1 MEEIHGISYSH
12 EENSKKVKNMNKQ
25 KNSILINDTADV
37 GIGTLIIFIAMVL
50 VAAVAA
56 AVLIQTSG
64 ILQQKA
70 QQTGKEAA
78 TEVTSNLNIISVI
91 GNINETSDNIENFT
105 IAVQLSAGGQNI
117 DFQSVILKYIDSQTT
132 DTMNTTS
139 SITNVSLVDTT
150 TYFYTENRS
159 VGTANQVL
167 QVGELGILTLKPTN
181 GLGLR
186 EKGLIEIVPETGT
199 MVMKEVIA
207 PSTWGTK
214 KFIQL
219 FP

>member
-1 MEEIHGISYSH
+1 
-12 EENSKKVKNMNKQ
+12 MNKQ

-78 TEVTSNLNIISVI
+78 TEVTSNLNFVSII
-91 GNINETSDNIENFT
+91 GNVNTTSKKVENFT
-105 IAVQLSAGGQNI
+105 VALQLSAGGQNI
-117 DFQSVILKYIDSQTT
+117 DFQSVVVKYIDSAVT
-132 DTMNTTS
+132 DTMVYNSTESAANITS
-139 SITNVSLVDTT
+139 AMFN
-150 TYFYTENRS
+150 YTEQRY
-159 VGTANQVL
+159 VGAAPNSVL
-167 QVGELGILTLKPTN
+167 QVGELGIITINTTTD
-181 GLGLR
+181 LGLR
-186 EKGLIEIVPETGT
+186 EKGLIEIIPESGT
-199 MVMKEVIA
+199 MVMKEIIA
-207 PSTWGTK
+207 PSSWGTK
-214 KFIQL
+214 NYAQL

>member
-1 MEEIHGISYSH
+1 
-12 EENSKKVKNMNKQ
+12 MNKQ

-78 TEVTSNLNIISVI
+78 TEVTSNLNIVSVI
-91 GNINETSDNIENFT
+91 GNINSTNDNIENFT

-117 DFQSVILKYIDSQTT
+117 DFQSVVMKYIDNQSS
-132 DTMNTTS
+132 DTMNTSS
-139 SITNVSLVDTT
+139 SIVNLTDVNTT
-150 TYFYTENRS
+150 TYLYTERRS
-159 VGTANQVL
+159 TGTANQVL
-167 QVGELGILTLKPTN
+167 SVGELGILTLKPTN

-214 KFIQL
+214 NYIQL

>member
-1 MEEIHGISYSH
+1 
-12 EENSKKVKNMNKQ
+12 MNKQ

-78 TEVTSNLNIISVI
+78 TEVTSNLNIVSII
-91 GNINETSDNIENFT
+91 GNINSTSLKIENFT
-105 IAVQLSAGGQNI
+105 VALQISAGGQNI
-117 DFQSVILKYIDSQTT
+117 DFQTVILKYIDNQTS
-132 DTMNTTS
+132 DTMNYSVLTFNNLTTVKFNFS
-139 SITNVSLVDTT
+139 EERV
-150 TYFYTENRS
+150 
-159 VGTANQVL
+159 VGTANNVL
-167 QVGELGILTLKPTN
+167 QAGELGIITIKPTN

-186 EKGLIEIVPETGT
+186 EKGLIQIVPETGT
-199 MVMKEVIA
+199 MIMREVIA
-207 PSTWGTK
+207 PATWGTK
-214 KFIQL
+214 KYIQL

>member
-1 MEEIHGISYSH
+1 
-12 EENSKKVKNMNKQ
+12 MNKQ

-91 GNINETSDNIENFT
+91 GNIGNSSGTSKIDNFT

-117 DFQSVILKYIDSQTT
+117 DFQSVVMKYIDNQTS

-139 SITNVSLVDTT
+139 TTLINGTNST
-150 TYFYTENRS
+150 TYYYEEKRSTGTPNLVLS
-159 VGTANQVL
+159 VG
-167 QVGELGILTLKPTN
+167 EIGIITLEPTN

-207 PSTWGTK
+207 PSSWGNK
-214 KFIQL
+214 DFIQL

>member
-1 MEEIHGISYSH
+1 
-12 EENSKKVKNMNKQ
+12 MNKQ
-25 KNSILINDTADV
+25 KNNILINDTADV

-78 TEVTSNLNIISVI
+78 TEVTSNLNFVSII
-91 GNINETSDNIENFT
+91 GNVNTTSKKVENFT
-105 IAVQLSAGGQNI
+105 IAIQLSAGGQNI
-117 DFQSVILKYIDSQTT
+117 DFKSVVVKYIDSAVT
-132 DTMNTTS
+132 DTMVYNSSVTARNITS
-139 SITNVSLVDTT
+139 TMFN
-150 TYFYTENRS
+150 YTEQRY
-159 VGTANQVL
+159 VGSAANSVL
-167 QVGELGILTLKPTN
+167 QVGELGIITINTTTD
-181 GLGLR
+181 LGLR
-186 EKGLIEIVPETGT
+186 EKGLIEVIPESGT

-207 PSTWGTK
+207 PSSWGTK
-214 KFIQL
+214 NYSQL

>member
-1 MEEIHGISYSH
+1 VKEI
-12 EENSKKVKNMNKQ
+12 VKEGENMNKQ
-25 KNSILINDTADV
+25 KNRLLINDTADV

-78 TEVTSNLNIISVI
+78 TEVTSNLNIVSVI
-91 GNINETSDNIENFT
+91 GNVGTSKIDNFT

-117 DFQSVILKYIDSQTT
+117 DFKSVVMKYIDNRTSY
-132 DTMNTTS
+132 TMNYSTAILTNINATS
-139 SITNVSLVDTT
+139 FN
-150 TYFYTENRS
+150 FTEER
-159 VGTANQVL
+159 VIGTPNNVL
-167 QVGELGILTLKPTN
+167 QPGELGIITIQPSN
-181 GLGLR
+181 GLDLR
-186 EKGLIEIVPETGT
+186 EKGIIEIVPETGT
-199 MVMKEVIA
+199 MVLKEVLA

-214 KFIQL
+214 KYIQL

>member
-1 MEEIHGISYSH
+1 
-12 EENSKKVKNMNKQ
+12 MNKQ
-25 KNSILINDTADV
+25 KNNILINDTADV

-78 TEVTSNLNIISVI
+78 TEVTSNLNFVSII
-91 GNINETSDNIENFT
+91 GNVNTSSKKVENFT
-105 IAVQLSAGGQNI
+105 IALQLSAGGQNI
-117 DFQSVILKYIDSQTT
+117 DFKSVVVKYIDSAVT
-132 DTMNTTS
+132 DTMVYNSSVSVANITS
-139 SITNVSLVDTT
+139 TMFN
-150 TYFYTENRS
+150 YTEQRY
-159 VGTANQVL
+159 VGAAANSVL
-167 QVGELGILTLKPTN
+167 QVGELGIITINTTTD
-181 GLGLR
+181 LGLR
-186 EKGLIEIVPETGT
+186 EKGLIEVIPESGT

-207 PSTWGTK
+207 PSSWGTK
-214 KFIQL
+214 NYSQL

>member
-1 MEEIHGISYSH
+1 
-12 EENSKKVKNMNKQ
+12 MNKQ
-25 KNSILINDTADV
+25 KNNILINDTADV

-78 TEVTSNLNIISVI
+78 TEVTSNLNFVSII
-91 GNINETSDNIENFT
+91 GNVNTSSKKVENFT
-105 IAVQLSAGGQNI
+105 IALQLSAGGQNI
-117 DFQSVILKYIDSQTT
+117 DFQSVVVKYIDSAVT
-132 DTMNTTS
+132 DTMVYNSSVSVANITS
-139 SITNVSLVDTT
+139 TMFN
-150 TYFYTENRS
+150 YTEQRY
-159 VGTANQVL
+159 VGAAANSVL
-167 QVGELGILTLKPTN
+167 QVGELGIITINTTTD
-181 GLGLR
+181 LGLR
-186 EKGLIEIVPETGT
+186 EKGLIEVIPESGT

-207 PSTWGTK
+207 PSSWGTK
-214 KFIQL
+214 NYSQL

>member
-1 MEEIHGISYSH
+1 MK
-12 EENSKKVKNMNKQ
+12 ENSKKVKTMNKQ

-78 TEVTSNLNIISVI
+78 TEVTSNLNIVSVI
-91 GNINETSDNIENFT
+91 GNIGNLSGSEKIDNFT

-117 DFQSVILKYIDSQTT
+117 DFQSVVMKYIDNQTS
-132 DTMNTTS
+132 DTMNYSTAPLTSPLNTTS
-139 SITNVSLVDTT
+139 FNYSEERSSGTTNT
-150 TYFYTENRS
+150 
-159 VGTANQVL
+159 VL
-167 QVGELGILTLKPTN
+167 QVGELSILTIQPSN
-181 GLGLR
+181 ALGLR
-186 EKGLIEIVPETGT
+186 GKGLIEIVPETGT
-199 MVMKEVIA
+199 MIMKEVIA

-214 KFIQL
+214 NYIQL

>member
-1 MEEIHGISYSH
+1 MI
-12 EENSKKVKNMNKQ
+12 KQ
-25 KNSILINDTADV
+25 KNNILINDTADV

-91 GNINETSDNIENFT
+91 GNINSTNSNIENFT

-117 DFQSVILKYIDSQTT
+117 DFQSVVLKYIDNRTS

-139 SITNVSLVDTT
+139 SITNVSQVDTT
-150 TYFYTENRS
+150 TYLYTENRS

>member
-1 MEEIHGISYSH
+1 MK
-12 EENSKKVKNMNKQ
+12 ENSKKVKNMTKQ
-25 KNSILINDTADV
+25 KNNILINDTADV

-91 GNINETSDNIENFT
+91 GNINSTTSKIENFT
-105 IAVQLSAGGQNI
+105 IAIQLSAGGQNI
-117 DFQSVILKYIDSQTT
+117 DFQSVVMKYIDNQTA

-139 SITNVSLVDTT
+139 SITALSSVTTT
-150 TYFYTENRS
+150 TYLYTENRS
-159 VGTANQVL
+159 VGTANKVL
-167 QVGELGILTLKPTN
+167 SVGELGILTLKPST

>member
-1 MEEIHGISYSH
+1 
-12 EENSKKVKNMNKQ
+12 MNKQ
-25 KNSILINDTADV
+25 KNNILINDTADV

-78 TEVTSNLNIISVI
+78 TEVTSNINIVSII
-91 GNINETSDNIENFT
+91 GNVGSTSQIDNFT
-105 IAVQLSAGGQNI
+105 IAIQLSAGGQNI
-117 DFQSVILKYIDSQTT
+117 DFQSVVMKYIDNQSA
-132 DTMNTTS
+132 DTMTYSSLPLSNLTTNH
-139 SITNVSLVDTT
+139 TAFN
-150 TYFYTENRS
+150 YTEARY
-159 VGTANQVL
+159 VGSAANKVL
-167 QVGELGILTLKPTN
+167 QVGELGIITIAPTN
-181 GLGLR
+181 KLGLR
-186 EKGLIEIVPETGT
+186 QKGSIQIVPETGT
-199 MVMKEVIA
+199 MIMREIIA

-214 KFIQL
+214 TYIQL

>member
-1 MEEIHGISYSH
+1 MK
-12 EENSKKVKNMNKQ
+12 ENSKKVKTMNKQ

-78 TEVTSNLNIISVI
+78 TEVTSNLNIVSVI
-91 GNINETSDNIENFT
+91 GNIGNLSGTEKIDNFT

-117 DFQSVILKYIDSQTT
+117 DFQSVVMKYIDNQTS
-132 DTMNTTS
+132 DTMNYSTAPLTSPLNTTS
-139 SITNVSLVDTT
+139 FNYSEERSSGTTNT
-150 TYFYTENRS
+150 
-159 VGTANQVL
+159 VL
-167 QVGELGILTLKPTN
+167 QVGELSILTIQPSN
-181 GLGLR
+181 ALGLR

-199 MVMKEVIA
+199 MIMKEVIA

-214 KFIQL
+214 NYIQL

>member
-1 MEEIHGISYSH
+1 
-12 EENSKKVKNMNKQ
+12 MNKQ

>member
-1 MEEIHGISYSH
+1 MKEIFKEG
-12 EENSKKVKNMNKQ
+12 ENMNKQ
-25 KNSILINDTADV
+25 KNKILINDTADV

-78 TEVTSNLNIISVI
+78 TEVTSNINIVSII
-91 GNINETSDNIENFT
+91 GNLNSSASPKVLENFS

-117 DFQSVILKYIDSQTT
+117 DFQSVVMKYIDNQTS
-132 DTMNTTS
+132 DTMNYNASTIANITTS
-139 SITNVSLVDTT
+139 MFN
-150 TYFYTENRS
+150 YTEQRS
-159 VGTANQVL
+159 VGTENKVL
-167 QVGELGILTLKPTN
+167 SPGEIGIITIKPTN

-186 EKGLIEIVPETGT
+186 EKGLVQIVPETGT
-199 MVMKEVIA
+199 MVSKEVIG

-214 KFIQL
+214 NYIQL

>member
-1 MEEIHGISYSH
+1 
-12 EENSKKVKNMNKQ
+12 MNKQ
-25 KNSILINDTADV
+25 KNNILINDTADV

-78 TEVTSNLNIISVI
+78 TEVTSNLNFVSII
-91 GNINETSDNIENFT
+91 GNVNTSSKKVENFT
-105 IAVQLSAGGQNI
+105 IALQLSAGGQNI
-117 DFQSVILKYIDSQTT
+117 DFQSVVVKYIDSAAT
-132 DTMNTTS
+132 DTM
-139 SITNVSLVDTT
+139 VYDGTT
-150 TYFYTENRS
+150 TIANLTATKFNYTEQRY
-159 VGTANQVL
+159 VGSAANSVL
-167 QVGELGILTLKPTN
+167 QVGELGIITINTTTD
-181 GLGLR
+181 LGLR
-186 EKGLIEIVPETGT
+186 EKGLIEVIPESGT

-207 PSTWGTK
+207 PSSWGTK
-214 KFIQL
+214 NYSQL

>member
-1 MEEIHGISYSH
+1 
-12 EENSKKVKNMNKQ
+12 MNKQ

-37 GIGTLIIFIAMVL
+37 GIGTLIVFIAMVL

-78 TEVTSNLNIISVI
+78 TEVTSNLNIVSII
-91 GNINETSDNIENFT
+91 GNVDSGTSEITNFT
-105 IAVQLSAGGQNI
+105 IAIQLSAGGQNI
-117 DFQSVILKYIDSQTT
+117 DFQSVVVKYIDSQNT
-132 DTMNTTS
+132 DTMNYTS
-139 SITNVSLVDTT
+139 GNITSLDATQ
-150 TYFYTENRS
+150 FNYTEERYT
-159 VGTANQVL
+159 GTENKVL
-167 QVGELGILTLKPTN
+167 QVGDLGIITIAPTN

-186 EKGLIEIVPETGT
+186 EKGLIEIVPEAGT
-199 MVMKEVIA
+199 MVMREVIA
-207 PSTWGTK
+207 PPTWGTK
-214 KFIQL
+214 NYVQL

>member
-1 MEEIHGISYSH
+1 
-12 EENSKKVKNMNKQ
+12 MNKQ
-25 KNSILINDTADV
+25 KNNILINDTADV

-78 TEVTSNLNIISVI
+78 TEVTSNLNIVSVI
-91 GNINETSDNIENFT
+91 GNINSTNDNIENFT

-117 DFQSVILKYIDSQTT
+117 DFQSVVMKYIDNQTS

-139 SITNVSLVDTT
+139 SITNLSDVDTS
-150 TYFYTENRS
+150 TYLYTERRS
-159 VGTANQVL
+159 TGTANQVL
-167 QVGELGILTLKPTN
+167 SVGELGILTIKPTN

-214 KFIQL
+214 NYIQL

>member
-1 MEEIHGISYSH
+1 MK
-12 EENSKKVKNMNKQ
+12 ENSKKVKTMNKQ

-78 TEVTSNLNIISVI
+78 TEVTSNLNIVSVI
-91 GNINETSDNIENFT
+91 GNIGNLSGTEKIDNFT

-117 DFQSVILKYIDSQTT
+117 DFQSVVMKYIDNQTS
-132 DTMNTTS
+132 DTMNYSTAPLTSPLNTTS
-139 SITNVSLVDTT
+139 FNYSEERSSGTTNT
-150 TYFYTENRS
+150 
-159 VGTANQVL
+159 VL
-167 QVGELGILTLKPTN
+167 QVGELSILTIQPSN
-181 GLGLR
+181 ALGLR

-199 MVMKEVIA
+199 MIMKEVIA
-207 PSTWGTK
+207 SSTWGTK
-214 KFIQL
+214 NYIQL

>member
-1 MEEIHGISYSH
+1 
-12 EENSKKVKNMNKQ
+12 MNKQ
-25 KNSILINDTADV
+25 KDSILINDSADV

-78 TEVTSNLNIISVI
+78 SEVTSNLNIISVI
-91 GNINETSDNIENFT
+91 GNKGTSKIDNFT

-117 DFQSVILKYIDSQTT
+117 DFKSVVMKYIDNRTA
-132 DTMNTTS
+132 DTMSYATADLSSLTNTS
-139 SITNVSLVDTT
+139 FN
-150 TYFYTENRS
+150 FTEERPI
-159 VGTANQVL
+159 GAANQVL
-167 QVGELGILTLKPTN
+167 QVGELGIITIEPTN
-181 GLGLR
+181 GLDLR
-186 EKGLIEIVPETGT
+186 EKGLIEIVPESGT
-199 MVMKEVIA
+199 MVMKEVLA
-207 PSTWGTK
+207 PATWGTK
-214 KFIQL
+214 TYIQL

>member
-1 MEEIHGISYSH
+1 VKEIVKEG
-12 EENSKKVKNMNKQ
+12 ENMDKQ
-25 KNSILINDTADV
+25 KNRLLINDTADV

-78 TEVTSNLNIISVI
+78 TEVTSNLNIVSVI
-91 GNINETSDNIENFT
+91 GNVGANKIDNFT

-117 DFQSVILKYIDSQTT
+117 DFKSVVMKYVDNRTSY
-132 DTMNTTS
+132 TMNYTTANL
-139 SITNVSLVDTT
+139 TSLNDTS
-150 TYFYTENRS
+150 FNFTEERV

-167 QVGELGILTLKPTN
+167 QAGELGIITIQPSN
-181 GLGLR
+181 GLDLR
-186 EKGLIEIVPETGT
+186 EKGIIEIVPETGT
-199 MVMKEVIA
+199 MVLKEVLS

-214 KFIQL
+214 KYIQL